1 MTRAERKQIRRLN
14 VKWAHE
20 RMAAIR
26 GCPFL
31 AGPSDLTGKMYS
43 ADENALI
50 ALHKMRTQIGTP
62 SEIAESRAW
71 LTAEGLN
78 GLFDTSL
85 TAN

>member
-1 MTRAERKQIRRLN
+1 VTRAERKQVRKLN
-14 VKWAHE
+14 VRWAHE
-20 RMAAIR
+20 RMTAIQ

-31 AGPSDLTGKMYS
+31 ASPSNVTGKMYS

-62 SEIAESRAW
+62 AEIVESRAW

-78 GLFDTSL
+78 GLFEAPLS
-85 TAN
+85 AN